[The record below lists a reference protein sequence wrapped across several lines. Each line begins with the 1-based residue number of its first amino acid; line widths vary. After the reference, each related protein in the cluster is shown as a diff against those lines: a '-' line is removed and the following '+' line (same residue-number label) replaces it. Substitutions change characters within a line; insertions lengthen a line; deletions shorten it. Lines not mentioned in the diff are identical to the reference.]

1 MAAATAVAGAT
12 APLDDQQS
20 PEYEELP
27 APWSIPP
34 IVSFDPGSVKGPKQ
48 FLSVVHAEEKV
59 PFSSNSRKCELTI
72 LYILDGYDPFS
83 CDDFMLSM

>member
-1 MAAATAVAGAT
+1 MTP
-12 APLDDQQS
+12 PLDDQQS

-27 APWSIPP
+27 APWSIPA
-34 IVSFDPGSVKGPKQ
+34 IVSSEPGSVKGPKQ

-59 PFSSNSRKCELTI
+59 PFSSNSRKCELTK
-72 LYILDGYDPFS
+72 LSHILDGYDPFS